1 MAENPEFTSVVTGNT
16 TINTNGLTIVGGPS
30 ITNTGINAGSLT
42 ITNVAPGVNGTDAV
56 NVDQLTAV
64 SNVANAG
71 WNLNTA
77 AVGSGVAMGSGLYN
91 VAPGSTMQIIAGNNI
106 ITTQNNGNVEV
117 ALNPNLTGITSLA
130 ITGGPTL
137 NSGGINMNNTT
148 ITNLAAG
155 VNPTDA
161 VNVSQLTNAIGSV
174 NISFAGNSGGL
185 VTRNNGQT
193 LTIQGGGT
201 TSGTYSGNNIRTV
214 TDPANGAINLQIA
227 DSPQFGNVVVNAGG
241 TGQITGVTAGTIS
254 STSTDAVNGSQLF
267 ALGSSTSTGFGGG
280 STFNPVTG
288 QVNVSLTVGTNT
300 YNNVQD
306 ALQAVNNTASAGW
319 NVTTGATGTG
329 IANGS
334 SVANVAP
341 GSTATFNAGN
351 NMVVTQ
357 SGTGVTYSVN
367 PNLTGL
373 SSISVTNG
381 PTINDNGITMSQG
394 DILNMNNNRITN
406 VAPGINPTDAVNL
419 SQLNSGMTNILNQAN
434 TYTDNKFNE
443 LAFDLRNFNR
453 DAEGATASAMA
464 MSQVPQAFEPGMGIV
479 GFGVSTW
486 QGEEAFAVGVSK
498 ASDNGRVIIKATGT
512 YNTRKK
518 GGAAVGVGIQF

>member
-1 MAENPEFTSVVTGNT
+1 
-16 TINTNGLTIVGGPS
+16 
-30 ITNTGINAGSLT
+30 
-42 ITNVAPGVNGTDAV
+42 
-56 NVDQLTAV
+56 
-64 SNVANAG
+64 
-71 WNLNTA
+71 
-77 AVGSGVAMGSGLYN
+77 
-91 VAPGSTMQIIAGNNI
+91 
-106 ITTQNNGNVEV
+106 
-117 ALNPNLTGITSLA
+117 
-130 ITGGPTL
+130 
-137 NSGGINMNNTT
+137 
-148 ITNLAAG
+148 
-155 VNPTDA
+155 
-161 VNVSQLTNAIGSV
+161 
-174 NISFAGNSGGL
+174 
-185 VTRNNGQT
+185 
-193 LTIQGGGT
+193 
-201 TSGTYSGNNIRTV
+201 V